1 METQKIWSK
10 ILGYR
15 IGESVRIIR
24 DFQSLP
30 GAEKGRI
37 GEIKARSGGRV
48 GVYLV
53 LVGGYL
59 IWLNEDYF
67 EKVVK

>member
-1 METQKIWSK
+1 METHKIWSK

-15 IGESVRIIR
+15 IGDSVRITR
-24 DFQSLP
+24 DFQTLP
-30 GAEKGRI
+30 GPEKGRI
-37 GEIKARSGGRV
+37 GEIKARSGGRI

-67 EKVVK
+67 EKVTE